1 MLLRGIIPAFIATSF
16 LGMGLALA
24 QAPAPASVAIPPGT
38 HIRAELKTKLD
49 TQHAEVG
56 EKVTAVTTSDL
67 KQNGVKLLPKGTQF
81 TGHVTGVT
89 PAESKKSPARIGV
102 LFDQAVTK
110 KGEVL
115 ALRAGI
121 ARVFQPEP
129 APAMDMGGPGSMG
142 MRPPQPSPGGDM
154 GSGNMGNVANSGDMD
169 SGNKRNMT
177 LGDQPVPTEVT
188 EPNSAIAS
196 LARASNGA
204 QIQILMPRASA
215 TPAQRNEGSVLRST
229 RGNLKLDSGTEI
241 ELQIM
246 N

>member
-1 MLLRGIIPAFIATSF
+1 MGLQATLATLL
-16 LGMGLALA
+16 LGTGLALA
-24 QAPAPASVAIPPGT
+24 QAPASPAVPAGSR
-38 HIRAELKTKLD
+38 IRAELKTKLD

-56 EKVTAVTTSDL
+56 ESVTAISTSDL
-67 KQNGVKLLPKGTQF
+67 KQHGIKLLPKGTKF

-89 PAESKKSPARIGV
+89 PAESKKSPARIGI

-115 ALRAGI
+115 NLRAGI
-121 ARVFQPEP
+121 VRVFEPQP

-142 MRPPQPSPGGDM
+142 MRPPQPAPGGEM
-154 GSGNMGNVANSGDMD
+154 GGGGNVANSPDMGD
-169 SGNKRNMT
+169 SNKRNMT
-177 LGDQPVPTEVT
+177 LGDEPLPSQVT
-188 EPNSAIAS
+188 EPNSQIAS

-204 QIQILMPRASA
+204 QIQILMPGASA

-229 RGNLKLDSGTEI
+229 RGNLKLDSGTEV
-241 ELQIM
+241 ELQVM